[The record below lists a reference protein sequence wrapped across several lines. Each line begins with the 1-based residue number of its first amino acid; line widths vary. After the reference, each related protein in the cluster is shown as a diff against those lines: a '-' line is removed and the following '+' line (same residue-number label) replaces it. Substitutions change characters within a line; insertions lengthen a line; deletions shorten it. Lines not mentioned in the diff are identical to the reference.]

1 MSRQWMFIMSYLL
14 LLSWTVTADQ
24 FYVVASSST
33 SCPNVQACYTL
44 TDLVLNPSQYFTSDT
59 IITLLPGS
67 HQTNITREFSVL
79 IKDVRNI
86 SMIGYDHT
94 NTDSKSVIQCTGP
107 LGFAFINVTTLKIEK
122 LSFLYCGG
130 QISREFRVKNKLPN
144 PGSLLTFFFL
154 HTINVTISEVNISN
168 STGAGI
174 IGVNMFGVSNISQTV
189 FCGNGPNCWIIFLDI
204 FKLIPPTH
212 LSIAS
217 SHVMFG
223 KKPKYFQMYH
233 QVGATGFSI
242 ILAQTKYKVHIHL
255 DNIQTQD
262 NLRKKLWYGNL
273 QFVIENWECN
283 CSTIQ
288 AKKITSNNKVERED
302 KAQVRLR
309 SISFTKKNIASC
321 KCPKPAEEEYTV
333 QISDSYFAG
342 AGMHVSVDTKNC
354 NTRIKLQNITV
365 HNSTTFAL
373 HISGMESIR
382 MQDTNFIYTNQNTGI
397 LIEDSNITASGRCSF
412 MHNTGYKSIVS
423 LFRSTLSFY
432 GHVKFIANKVQ
443 GIAVIVMNNSTMK
456 FQQTA
461 ELERNE
467 GKVGSAIALYDGSQL
482 IAGNK
487 SNVTF
492 LKNYAQQYGGGILID
507 GSTMVVESKANIKF
521 TANQA
526 YDGGALAFKN
536 DASIML
542 KSHSQ
547 ITFMGNHALQNGG
560 ALHVEEPTL
569 KFFNRYL
576 IKCFFELPP
585 KLSSHELPS
594 LMFTNNTADSAG
606 SNLYGGWVDFCIN
619 STGKQGVLDF
629 NKIFHFQEASW
640 QILSVSSNPT
650 RVCVCIK
657 NRPDC
662 NITHYNVTTY
672 PGETFQIPAVAV
684 GQRFGTVPFTVQ
696 SRFSSVSPPQLK
708 QLQKT
713 QSVRRICTNLTYS
726 ITSSHQIEEMILT
739 VEQLDKLPTQYII
752 QHPYRTPLIFK
763 DFHLHVYLNPCPVG
777 FLLTNSSCTCHP
789 QLQQH
794 GINCNIDTQKVN
806 RPSTMWINV
815 TFVNTS
821 QYGMLVHKH
830 CPFDY
835 CRRNSFDLNLEDPD
849 EQCAFNRSGIL
860 CGACQ
865 HNLSH
870 VFGTSACRECSNLW
884 ALLWVPVI
892 ALAGIAL
899 VVLLIVL
906 DLTVSVGTI
915 NGLIFYANIVRANHA
930 TFFPPNT
937 TNSFLSW
944 FIAWINLDLGI
955 ETCFYNGLDAY
966 VKTWLQFVFPLYIWF
981 LVITI
986 IVLSHYST
994 LAARLSG
1001 RNAVQVLST
1010 LFLISYAKL
1019 LRIIITVF
1027 QSTDLEY
1034 PDSIVRKVWFYD
1046 GNVDYLKGKHIPLFI
1061 AALLL
1066 LLISLPYTAILTFI
1080 QYLKRWSFY
1089 KMLFWVQKL
1098 KPLFDA
1104 YTGPYKDRHCYWTG
1118 LLLLLRISVFLI
1130 ISSNVSG
1137 DPAINLLTILI
1148 VVLCVLVYTSLIENI
1163 YKVWY
1168 LNALEFFS
1176 FLNLGLLSSATFYI
1190 RLTNGNQT
1198 ACIYTSTAIAL
1209 ATFAIVIFLHLLT
1222 SIKSSPVWKNG
1233 SKKKN
1238 QHRNLLLPV
1247 VPENSEESPQQNRAF
1262 KVQQHV
1268 LLFNE
1273 LREPLLESCNGLD

>member
-1 MSRQWMFIMSYLL
+1 MSPQWMFIMSYLL

-59 IITLLPGS
+59 IVTLLPGS

-154 HTINVTISEVNISN
+154 QTINVTISEVNISN

-212 LSIAS
+212 LNIAS

-302 KAQVRLR
+302 KAQVHLR

-542 KSHSQ
+542 KSHNQ

-606 SNLYGGWVDFCIN
+606 SNLYGGWVDFCIH

-650 RVCVCIK
+650 RICICIK

-672 PGETFQIPAVAV
+672 LVRLFKY
-684 GQRFGTVPFTVQ
+684 
-696 SRFSSVSPPQLK
+696 L
-708 QLQKT
+708 QLQ
-713 QSVRRICTNLTYS
+713 
-726 ITSSHQIEEMILT
+726 
-739 VEQLDKLPTQYII
+739 LDRGLELY
-752 QHPYRTPLIFK
+752 
-763 DFHLHVYLNPCPVG
+763 HL
-777 FLLTNSSCTCHP
+777 
-789 QLQQH
+789 Q
-794 GINCNIDTQKVN
+794 
-806 RPSTMWINV
+806 
-815 TFVNTS
+815 
-821 QYGMLVHKH
+821 
-830 CPFDY
+830 
-835 CRRNSFDLNLEDPD
+835 
-849 EQCAFNRSGIL
+849 
-860 CGACQ
+860 
-865 HNLSH
+865 
-870 VFGTSACRECSNLW
+870 
-884 ALLWVPVI
+884 
-892 ALAGIAL
+892 
-899 VVLLIVL
+899 
-906 DLTVSVGTI
+906 
-915 NGLIFYANIVRANHA
+915 
-930 TFFPPNT
+930 
-937 TNSFLSW
+937 
-944 FIAWINLDLGI
+944 
-955 ETCFYNGLDAY
+955 
-966 VKTWLQFVFPLYIWF
+966 
-981 LVITI
+981 
-986 IVLSHYST
+986 
-994 LAARLSG
+994 
-1001 RNAVQVLST
+1001 
-1010 LFLISYAKL
+1010 
-1019 LRIIITVF
+1019 
-1027 QSTDLEY
+1027 
-1034 PDSIVRKVWFYD
+1034 
-1046 GNVDYLKGKHIPLFI
+1046 
-1061 AALLL
+1061 
-1066 LLISLPYTAILTFI
+1066 
-1080 QYLKRWSFY
+1080 
-1089 KMLFWVQKL
+1089 
-1098 KPLFDA
+1098 
-1104 YTGPYKDRHCYWTG
+1104 
-1118 LLLLLRISVFLI
+1118 
-1130 ISSNVSG
+1130 
-1137 DPAINLLTILI
+1137 
-1148 VVLCVLVYTSLIENI
+1148 
-1163 YKVWY
+1163 YKVGS
-1168 LNALEFFS
+1168 L
-1176 FLNLGLLSSATFYI
+1176 
-1190 RLTNGNQT
+1190 Q
-1198 ACIYTSTAIAL
+1198 L
-1209 ATFAIVIFLHLLT
+1209 AHH
-1222 SIKSSPVWKNG
+1222 N
-1233 SKKKN
+1233 
-1238 QHRNLLLPV
+1238 
-1247 VPENSEESPQQNRAF
+1247 
-1262 KVQQHV
+1262 
-1268 LLFNE
+1268 
-1273 LREPLLESCNGLD
+1273 